1 MKFKNYFINK
11 TPLNI
16 AVEKNNVEIVELLL
30 KYRGINVNVP
40 NILN

>member
-1 MKFKNYFINK
+1 MKLKNYFINK